1 MNANE
6 IINIVKESILSEIQN
21 NPTIIQYVKEI
32 SLVESNIRV
41 HSENYTASEIFN
53 IIIVDRTFGNCYRIK
68 NMFTIDPNCDKLST
82 ILEATFSNLYY
93 IIETI
98 KSESYKYQVYLDSP
112 TWHFECVPINHNEI
126 TDLDLS
132 KMELLYKL

>member
-32 SLVESNIRV
+32 SLVKSNI
-41 HSENYTASEIFN
+41 HMHYENGTAGQIFN
-53 IIIVDRTFGNCYRIK
+53 IIVVDRKFGKCYRIK
-68 NMFTIDPNCDKLST
+68 NLFTDSDCEKLST
-82 ILEATFSNLYY
+82 ILEVTFRQLYNTL
-93 IIETI
+93 ETI
-98 KSESYKYQVYLDSP
+98 KSGSDTNDIYLDSP
-112 TWHFECVPINHNEI
+112 IWHFECIPINPNEI
-126 TDLDLS
+126 SDIDLS

>member
-32 SLVESNIRV
+32 SLVRSQV
-41 HSENYTASEIFN
+41 HRENKTALEILK
-53 IIIVDRTFGNCYRIK
+53 IIVVDREFGKCYRIQ
-68 NMFTIDPNCDKLST
+68 NLFFDPDCDELST
-82 ILEATFSNLYY
+82 ILEAIFSHFYHILE
-93 IIETI
+93 II
-98 KSESYKYQVYLDSP
+98 KSGSDTNHVYLDSP
-112 TWHFECVPINHNEI
+112 TWHFECVPINPNEI
-126 TDLDLS
+126 PDIDLS

>member
-1 MNANE
+1 MTANE

-21 NPTIIQYVKEI
+21 NPTIVQYVKEI
-32 SLVESNIRV
+32 SLVKSNIHV
-41 HSENYTASEIFN
+41 HCETGTAGEIFN
-53 IIIVDRTFGNCYRIK
+53 LIVVDRKFGKCYRIK
-68 NMFTIDPNCDKLST
+68 NMFSDCDKLST
-82 ILEATFSNLYY
+82 ILEATLSKLYY

-126 TDLDLS
+126 ADIDLS

>member
-32 SLVESNIRV
+32 SLVKSNIYM
-41 HSENYTASEIFN
+41 HYENGTAGEIFN
-53 IIIVDRTFGNCYRIK
+53 IIVVDRKFGKCYRIR
-68 NMFTIDPNCDKLST
+68 NLFTDSDCEKLST
-82 ILEATFSNLYY
+82 ILEVTFRQLYNTL
-93 IIETI
+93 ETI
-98 KSESYKYQVYLDSP
+98 KSGSDTNDIYLDSP
-112 TWHFECVPINHNEI
+112 IWHFECIPINPNEI
-126 TDLDLS
+126 SDIDLS